1 MSQMGQ
7 TRPWRHVRV
16 ESVLHPTSDIGW
28 CARHGRKV
36 PRSDIC
42 SAASCCLFNH
52 LVGAGKQRKRDSYP
66 ERLGGLEVNDQLN
79 FRGLLD
85 R

>member
-1 MSQMGQ
+1 MQFQAALCQARLKFGLEGLGFLLVPEVNQSIISIP
-7 TRPWRHVRV
+7 TPRKVRV
-16 ESVLHPTSDIGW
+16 RPSFD
-28 CARHGRKV
+28 
-36 PRSDIC
+36 
-42 SAASCCLFNH
+42 H
-52 LVGAGKQRKRDSYP
+52 LVGAAEQGERHGEA